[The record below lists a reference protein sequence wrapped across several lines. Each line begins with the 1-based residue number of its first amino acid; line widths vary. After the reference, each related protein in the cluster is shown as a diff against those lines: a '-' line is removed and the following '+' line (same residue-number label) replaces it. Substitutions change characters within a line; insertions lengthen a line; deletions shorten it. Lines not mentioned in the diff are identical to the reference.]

1 MPNNYDAAAWFYDEL
16 AQLVFGKALVRAQ
29 RFLLKSICV
38 NDQILVVGGGTGW
51 ILEEIASVQASTLKI
66 TYVEISGRMISL
78 SKKRNYGLNE
88 VCFVHQS
95 IEDYILMQQYDVI
108 LTPFLFDNF
117 SEKRIR
123 SVFNQLHYGLKP
135 GGWWLLSDFQ
145 IQQDYK
151 SIWQKVLLQ
160 TMYWFFGWLCS
171 VETNKLIKMNSY
183 FDQENYVLQEEKT
196 FYQGFVISQI
206 YRKQFDFLG
215 DKRSMG

>member
-29 RFLLKSICV
+29 RFLVKSICV

-88 VCFVHQS
+88 VCFVHRS
-95 IEDYILMQQYDVI
+95 IEDYVLTQQYDVI

-123 SVFNQLHYGLKP
+123 SVFHQLHQSLKP
-135 GGWWLLSDFQ
+135 GGWWLLCGFQ

-196 FYQGFVISQI
+196 FYQGFVISQV
-206 YRKQFDFLG
+206 YRKQTGF
-215 DKRSMG
+215 